1 MPIVDHDQHITLPEA
16 AAMTQRFRQANP
28 IGTIIGHMFSRE
40 IIDEILAQP
49 GCEGIRIY
57 NAIDDSNVMTLVVTG
72 VDINKNDLF
81 NGPLAEYTEK
91 CPSICSP
98 NNPLNS

>member
-1 MPIVDHDQHITLPEA
+1 MPIVNHDQHITLTEA
-16 AAMTQRFRQANP
+16 AAMTKKFRDNNP
-28 IGTIIGHMFSRE
+28 VGTVIAHLFSRE

-57 NAIDDSNVMTLVVTG
+57 NGLDDASQPVIVITG
-72 VDINKNDLF
+72 VDANKNDLF
-81 NGPLAEYTEK
+81 NGTLAERAEK
-91 CPSICSP
+91 CPSYCPS